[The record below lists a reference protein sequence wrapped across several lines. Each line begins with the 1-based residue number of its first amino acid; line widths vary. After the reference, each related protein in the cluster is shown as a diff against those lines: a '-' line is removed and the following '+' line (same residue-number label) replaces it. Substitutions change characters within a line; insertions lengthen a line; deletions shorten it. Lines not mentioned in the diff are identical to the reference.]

1 MKEQILCALHST
13 NIPKEY
19 SLENQKRVLKIV
31 LQILE
36 LNQNVIVKG
45 LGILE
50 QYSSGCPIL
59 DRGLRL
65 VRDGLEPDYIETI
78 LLNTA
83 IANNIDLLTVLVVM
97 EGVYAIQTIQPP
109 YITRELLKSYFTFEF
124 EKEFDS
130 GINSSNIKLNDVQSL
145 NAKEI
150 AQLVNSIPT
159 TM

>member
-1 MKEQILCALHST
+1 M
-13 NIPKEY
+13 
-19 SLENQKRVLKIV
+19 NQK
-31 LQILE
+31 
-36 LNQNVIVKG
+36 VIVEG

-50 QYSSGCPIL
+50 KYSSGCPIL

-83 IANNIDLLTVLVVM
+83 ISNNIDLLTALVVM
-97 EGVYAIQTIQPP
+97 EGVYAIQTAQSP
-109 YITRELLKSYFTFEF
+109 YITRELLKAYFTFDF

-130 GINSSNIKLNDVQSL
+130 GVNKSDIKINDVQSL

-150 AQLVNSIPT
+150 AQLVNQNLNRTKI
-159 TM
+159 